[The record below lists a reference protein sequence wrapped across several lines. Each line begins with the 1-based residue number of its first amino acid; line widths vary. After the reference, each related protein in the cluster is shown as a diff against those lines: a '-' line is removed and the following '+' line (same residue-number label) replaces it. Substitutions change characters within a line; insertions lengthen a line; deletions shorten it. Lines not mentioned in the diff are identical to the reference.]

1 MIIILDFKDH
11 DHDGADDDVLVVWW
25 SKVTLAINP
34 MEFNTPRQWL
44 IGFWVFHQNGDDNN
58 VDGDD
63 GDRDAMWQRVAFNGG
78 EGDNGDGDGNDAGD
92 DNGDGD
98 GGEGQGPG
106 KPPLSWTALPV
117 VSRWPALLSPNGPR
131 LTTPGKKWWD
141 DDDDDDDA
149 DDDATIKLI
158 SHLSTSDISELLKS
172 MLFEVDQCGR
182 EDLERRHASTIGC
195 FHKGFPGGKI
205 LFFSIRRYGDD
216 DDQ

>member
-1 MIIILDFKDH
+1 
-11 DHDGADDDVLVVWW
+11 
-25 SKVTLAINP
+25 

-63 GDRDAMWQRVAFNGG
+63 GDRDTMWQRVAFNGG

-131 LTTPGKKWWD
+131 LTTPVKKWW
-141 DDDDDDDA
+141 DDDDDA

-205 LFFSIRRYGDD
+205 LVFYKKIWWWWCSRWRTPAKTFVVVKVHYDDD